1 MYLANLAGVPDALSC
16 YGAYPA
22 NLAGVPDALSCYGV
36 YPANLVGVP
45 DALSCYGAYPANL
58 AGVPDALTFFSP
70 PFPRVKTRKGG
81 GWPQEE
87 KRRGATS
94 EKSLINDT
102 PRQRPYT
109 YYI

>member
-1 MYLANLAGVPDALSC
+1 MSRQEKEE
-16 YGAYPA
+16 
-22 NLAGVPDALSCYGV
+22 
-36 YPANLVGVP
+36 VG
-45 DALSCYGAYPANL
+45 
-58 AGVPDALTFFSP
+58 P
-70 PFPRVKTRKGG
+70 PKK
-81 GWPQEE
+81 